1 VRRAALERSRATD
14 EDPSVG
20 KNTSRQGHDRAF
32 TLVELMIVVVI
43 ISILAAIA
51 TVGFRR
57 YIARA
62 RLSETASVLA
72 EMASKEQVY
81 FLEFGRY
88 LPLRADG
95 NLTQPSPDEASSAFY
110 PLDASSGSLESTRTS
125 TSITNPTAW
134 PASWRAVGLRPHDTV
149 LYCTY
154 MVNAG
159 GNGQAVPGT
168 LGKGL
173 VGTITANSPS
183 WFYGLAAC
191 NLVGVA
197 GFPADDTVLGVSS
210 RSPSA
215 KMIVEGK

>member
-1 VRRAALERSRATD
+1 
-14 EDPSVG
+14 VG
-20 KNTSRQGHDRAF
+20 KNTSRRDRAF

-57 YIARA
+57 YVARA
-62 RLSETASVLA
+62 RMTETASVLA

-95 NLTQPSPDEASSAFY
+95 NLTQPSPDEASNAFY
-110 PLDASSGSLESTRTS
+110 PLDAGSASLESSRTC
-125 TSITNPTAW
+125 TSITDPAAW

-154 MVNAG
+154 LLNAG

-168 LGKGL
+168 FGQGL
-173 VGTITANSPS
+173 VGPTGATSPS
-183 WFYGLAAC
+183 WFYALAAC
-191 NLVGVA
+191 NMSDAA
-197 GFPADDTVLGVSS
+197 GFPNEDTVVGISS

-215 KMIVEGK
+215 KTIVEDK